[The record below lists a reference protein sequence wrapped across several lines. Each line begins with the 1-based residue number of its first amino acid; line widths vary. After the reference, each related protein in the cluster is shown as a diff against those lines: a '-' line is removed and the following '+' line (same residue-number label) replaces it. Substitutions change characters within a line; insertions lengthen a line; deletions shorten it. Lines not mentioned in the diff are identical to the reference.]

1 MTGWGKHHLPESGGS
16 GLPLLL
22 NGGFTDAL
30 FASADLI
37 KDLLIC
43 VQASQHIA
51 INQPSIEA
59 DFIGQVIEDSVLRGV
74 TEKYCVRERM
84 GTLEKRIANPQ
95 QVFFGLFWQGFQRM
109 YPGMDAKVGLGQKI
123 TLQRLVE
130 R

>member
-1 MTGWGKHHLPESGGS
+1 MTRWEKINLPESGWS
-16 GLPLLL
+16 GIPLLL

-59 DFIGQVIEDSVLRGV
+59 DFVGQVIEDSVLGCM
-74 TEKYCVRERM
+74 TEENRVRESMR
-84 GTLEKRIANPQ
+84 T
-95 QVFFGLFWQGFQRM
+95 
-109 YPGMDAKVGLGQKI
+109 
-123 TLQRLVE
+123 
-130 R
+130 